1 MPKPAAKHKKVVHF
15 KATNQIVCDCNE
27 LIMYSFPQVMFMCFF
42 FTLAVSIIIKLQS
55 AWSAFLLNTP
65 LCWTVGVSDTI
76 LLILP

>member
-42 FTLAVSIIIKLQS
+42 FFTLAVSIIIKLQS
-55 AWSAFLLNTP
+55 A
-65 LCWTVGVSDTI
+65 
-76 LLILP
+76 

>member
-42 FTLAVSIIIKLQS
+42 FLLLLCLS
-55 AWSAFLLNTP
+55 LLNFR
-65 LCWTVGVSDTI
+65 VHD
-76 LLILP
+76 LPSY